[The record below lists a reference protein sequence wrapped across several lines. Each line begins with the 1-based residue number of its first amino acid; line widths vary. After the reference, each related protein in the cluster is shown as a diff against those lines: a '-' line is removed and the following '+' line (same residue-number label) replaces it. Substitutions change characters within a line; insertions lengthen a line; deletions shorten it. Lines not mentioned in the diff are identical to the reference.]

1 MDCIW
6 KLAVL
11 QQRDDRLAKASRRPI
26 VDIECHPII
35 IKMLS
40 EFEVAKPSRKFSQ
53 LHLEYYEMTFMHIK
67 SSLIVEAY
75 R

>member
-1 MDCIW
+1 
-6 KLAVL
+6 
-11 QQRDDRLAKASRRPI
+11 
-26 VDIECHPII
+26 
-35 IKMLS
+35 MLS